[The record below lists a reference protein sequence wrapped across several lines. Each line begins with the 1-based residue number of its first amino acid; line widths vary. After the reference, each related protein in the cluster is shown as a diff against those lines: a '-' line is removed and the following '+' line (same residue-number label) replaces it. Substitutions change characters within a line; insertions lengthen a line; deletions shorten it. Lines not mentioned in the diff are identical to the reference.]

1 MEFKIDI
8 TKLNNTAHN
17 KPLTPKPSTSL
28 SAINII
34 IALRQKRNK
43 PNVKMVIGMVTI
55 INNGF
60 TKAFNIANTI
70 ATITEA

>member
-8 TKLNNTAHN
+8 TKLNNSAHN
-17 KPLTPKPSTSL
+17 TPLTPKPSTSL

-34 IALRQKRNK
+34 IALMQKRNR

-60 TKAFNIANTI
+60 TKAFNTANTI
-70 ATITEA
+70 ATITAE